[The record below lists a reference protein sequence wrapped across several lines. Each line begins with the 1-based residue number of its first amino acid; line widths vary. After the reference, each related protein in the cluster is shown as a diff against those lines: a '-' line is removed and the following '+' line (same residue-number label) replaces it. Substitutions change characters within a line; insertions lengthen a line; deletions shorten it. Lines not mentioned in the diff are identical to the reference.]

1 MSADNTIHG
10 QWSSRLAFVLAATGS
25 AVGLGNIWRFP
36 YLAGENGGGAFVVL
50 YLACVLLVGL
60 PLMSA
65 EILLGRRGRRN
76 PMNAMH
82 SLALAARR
90 TPWWGGVGLMGI
102 LAGLLILAFYSVV
115 AGWLLFYLYRSMSGW
130 STVDAAGLDRLF
142 SSLLSSPLWL
152 VSMHTLFMVLTI
164 AVVAMGVR
172 GGLERSVKILMPTLL
187 CMLLLLF
194 GYAAGTPGF
203 AEGVRYLLVPD
214 FTVLAQ
220 RPALLLEALGQAF
233 FSLSIGMGALMAYGA
248 YLPKHVSV
256 FRMACWVTGLDTL
269 VALLA
274 GLAIMPL
281 LFSYGLT
288 PAQGTGLVFKTL
300 PLAFGEMPGGQLW
313 AMMFFLLLTIA
324 AWTSAISLMEPAT
337 AWLIENH
344 KFSRPLA
351 ALAAGGTAWLLG
363 VGCALSL
370 NVWQGYKLFDKN
382 LFELL
387 DYLTAKLMLPIGGV
401 LIGCF
406 AGWVISRSL
415 TLEELRVQ
423 DGLLYRAWLFA
434 VRYLAPA
441 AVLVVFLNALGI
453 IGFSG

>member
-36 YLAGENGGGAFVVL
+36 YLAGENGGGAFVVV

-76 PMNAMH
+76 PMDAMR
-82 SLALAARR
+82 SLALAERR

-115 AGWLLFYLYRSMSGW
+115 AGWLLFYLYRSVSGW
-130 STVDAAGLDRLF
+130 AAVGTAGLDRLF

-152 VSMHTLFMVLTI
+152 VGTHTLFMVLTVT
-164 AVVAMGVR
+164 VVAMGVQ

-187 CMLLLLF
+187 FMLLLLF
-194 GYAAGTPGF
+194 GYAVGTPGF
-203 AEGVRYLLVPD
+203 GEGVRYLLVPD
-214 FTVLAQ
+214 FGVLAE
-220 RPALLLEALGQAF
+220 RPALLLEALSQAF

-248 YLPKHVSV
+248 YLPKHASV

-281 LFSYGLT
+281 LFSYGLE

-300 PLAFGEMPGGQLW
+300 PLAFGEMPGGRLW
-313 AMMFFLLLTIA
+313 AIVFFLLLIIA

-337 AWLIENH
+337 AWLIENRR
-344 KFSRPLA
+344 FSRPLA
-351 ALAAGGTAWLLG
+351 ALTAGGVAWVLG

-370 NVWQGYKLFDKN
+370 NVWQEYKLFDKN

-387 DYLTAKLMLPIGGV
+387 DYLTAKIMLPIGGV

-406 AGWVISRSL
+406 AGWVIARRL
-415 TLEELRVQ
+415 TLAELHVP
-423 DGLLYRAWLFA
+423 DGMLYRAWLFA

-441 AVLVVFLNALGI
+441 AVLVVFLDAFGI